1 MKDMNPRFQ
10 EAHGALHSRNK
21 TIATSRRT
29 ASCERGRENHG
40 EYLQNRWRKEGLPT
54 KWHLYWQQT
63 CQHNGSGQ
71 ERTESGV
78 QSAERK

>member
-1 MKDMNPRFQ
+1 MEPYTVETKLQPHLDEQ
-10 EAHGALHSRNK
+10 LWGV
-21 TIATSRRT
+21 
-29 ASCERGRENHG
+29 GRENHG

-71 ERTESGV
+71 ERTESGL